1 MIKVKIM
8 YINTLNAY
16 LKNRFGRKIYKLTL
30 DGGMTCPN
38 RDGKVGFGGCIFCGG
53 NGSGSFCPSV
63 DLSITAQIE
72 EGKKLLKNKIK
83 EGGYIAYFQSHT
95 NTYAAVPYLRK
106 IFYEAVNHPDIVGIS
121 IGTRPDCLEDEVL
134 KLLEELAKI
143 KPLWVELGLQTIHEN
158 TANLINRCYPL
169 KVYDEVVKNLKS
181 IGAEVVTHVILG
193 LPGESKEQ
201 MLETVAYSSKVS
213 DGIKLQ
219 LLHVLKDTKLYEM
232 YQKEPFKI
240 FSMEEYTELLCRCIE
255 IIPKKVVIHRMTGDG
270 DKRLLVEPMW
280 SGNKKVV
287 LNYINKVFLEKDI
300 VQGCKAEENNM

>member
-1 MIKVKIM
+1 M

-121 IGTRPDCLEDEVL
+121 IGTRPDCLENEVL

-143 KPLWVELGLQTIHEN
+143 KPLWVELGLQTINEN

-255 IIPKKVVIHRMTGDG
+255 IIPKNVVIHRMTGDG

>member
-1 MIKVKIM
+1 M

-16 LKNRFGRKIYKLTL
+16 LKNRFGRKIYKLTI

-121 IGTRPDCLEDEVL
+121 IGTRPDCLEDDVL

-143 KPLWVELGLQTIHEN
+143 KPLWVELGLQTINEN
-158 TANLINRCYPL
+158 TAKLINRCYPL
-169 KVYDEVVKNLKS
+169 KVYDEAVKNLKS

-193 LPGESKEQ
+193 LPGETEEQ

-255 IIPKKVVIHRMTGDG
+255 IIPKNVVIHRMTGDG

-287 LNYINKVFLEKDI
+287 LNYINKVFSEKDI
-300 VQGCKAEENNM
+300 VQGSKAEENNM

>member
-1 MIKVKIM
+1 M

-38 RDGKVGFGGCIFCGG
+38 RDGKAGFGGCIFCGG

-63 DLSITAQIE
+63 DLSITDQIE

-143 KPLWVELGLQTIHEN
+143 KPLWVELGLQTIHES
-158 TANLINRCYPL
+158 TAKLINRCYPL
-169 KVYDEVVKNLKS
+169 KVYDEAVKNLKS
-181 IGAEVVTHVILG
+181 IGAEAVTHVILG
-193 LPGESKEQ
+193 LPGETEEQ

-219 LLHVLKDTKLYEM
+219 LLHVLRDTKLYEM

-255 IIPKKVVIHRMTGDG
+255 IIPKNVVIHRMTGDG

-287 LNYINKVFLEKDI
+287 LNYINKVFSEKDI

>member
-1 MIKVKIM
+1 M

-63 DLSITAQIE
+63 DLSITDQIE

-121 IGTRPDCLEDEVL
+121 IGTRPDCLENEVL

-143 KPLWVELGLQTIHEN
+143 KPLWVELGLQTINEN
-158 TANLINRCYPL
+158 TAKLINRCYPL
-169 KVYDEVVKNLKS
+169 NVYDEAVKNLKN

-193 LPGESKEQ
+193 LPGESEEQ

-255 IIPKKVVIHRMTGDG
+255 IIPKNVVIHRMTGDG

>member
-1 MIKVKIM
+1 M

-16 LKNRFGRKIYKLTL
+16 LKNRFGRKIYKLTI

-121 IGTRPDCLEDEVL
+121 IGTRPDCLEDDVL

-143 KPLWVELGLQTIHEN
+143 KPLWVELGLQTINEN

-169 KVYDEVVKNLKS
+169 KVYDQAVKNLKS

-193 LPGESKEQ
+193 LPGESEEQ

-255 IIPKKVVIHRMTGDG
+255 IIPKNVVIHRMTGDG

-287 LNYINKVFLEKDI
+287 LNYINKVFSEKDI
-300 VQGCKAEENNM
+300 VQGSKAEENNM

>member
-1 MIKVKIM
+1 M

-106 IFYEAVNHPDIVGIS
+106 IFYEAMNHPDIVGIS
-121 IGTRPDCLEDEVL
+121 IGTRPDCLEDDVL

-143 KPLWVELGLQTIHEN
+143 KPLWVELGLQTINEN
-158 TANLINRCYPL
+158 TAKLINRCYPL
-169 KVYDEVVKNLKS
+169 KVYDEAVKNLKS

-255 IIPKKVVIHRMTGDG
+255 IIPKNVVIHRMTGDG

-287 LNYINKVFLEKDI
+287 LNYINKVFSEKDI

>member
-1 MIKVKIM
+1 M

-121 IGTRPDCLEDEVL
+121 IGTRPDCLEDDVL

-143 KPLWVELGLQTIHEN
+143 KPLWVELGLQTINEN

-169 KVYDEVVKNLKS
+169 KVYDEAVKNLKS

-193 LPGESKEQ
+193 LPGESEEQ

-219 LLHVLKDTKLYEM
+219 LLHVLKDTKLYDM

-255 IIPKKVVIHRMTGDG
+255 IIPKNVVIHRMTGDG

-287 LNYINKVFLEKDI
+287 LNYINKVFSEKDI

>member
-1 MIKVKIM
+1 M

-38 RDGKVGFGGCIFCGG
+38 RDGKAGFGGCIFCGG

-63 DLSITAQIE
+63 DLSITDQIE

-95 NTYAAVPYLRK
+95 NTYATVPYLRK

-143 KPLWVELGLQTIHEN
+143 KPLWVELGLQTIHES
-158 TANLINRCYPL
+158 TAKLINRCYPL
-169 KVYDEVVKNLKS
+169 KVYDEAVKNLKS

-193 LPGESKEQ
+193 LPGESEEQ

-219 LLHVLKDTKLYEM
+219 LLHVLRDTKLYEM

-255 IIPKKVVIHRMTGDG
+255 IIPKNVVIHRMTGDG

-287 LNYINKVFLEKDI
+287 LNYINKVFSEKDI

>member
-1 MIKVKIM
+1 M

-121 IGTRPDCLEDEVL
+121 IGTRPDCLEDDVL

-143 KPLWVELGLQTIHEN
+143 KPLWVELGLQTINEN
-158 TANLINRCYPL
+158 TAKLINRCYPL
-169 KVYDEVVKNLKS
+169 KVYDQAVKNLKS

-193 LPGESKEQ
+193 LPGETEEQ

-219 LLHVLKDTKLYEM
+219 LLHVLRDTKLYEM

-255 IIPKKVVIHRMTGDG
+255 IIPKNVVIHRMTGDG

-287 LNYINKVFLEKDI
+287 LNYINKVFSEKDI
-300 VQGCKAEENNM
+300 VQGSKAEENNM

>member
-1 MIKVKIM
+1 M

-121 IGTRPDCLEDEVL
+121 IGTRPDCLENEVL

-143 KPLWVELGLQTIHEN
+143 KPLWVELGLQTINEN
-158 TANLINRCYPL
+158 TAKLINRCYPL
-169 KVYDEVVKNLKS
+169 KVYDEAVKNLKS

-193 LPGESKEQ
+193 LPGESEEQ

-219 LLHVLKDTKLYEM
+219 ILHVLKDTKLYEM

-255 IIPKKVVIHRMTGDG
+255 IIPKNVVIHRMTGDG

>member
-1 MIKVKIM
+1 M

-16 LKNRFGRKIYKLTL
+16 LKNRFGRKIYKLTI

-121 IGTRPDCLEDEVL
+121 IGTRPDCLEDDVL

-143 KPLWVELGLQTIHEN
+143 KPLWVELGLQTINEN
-158 TANLINRCYPL
+158 TAKLINRCYPL
-169 KVYDEVVKNLKS
+169 KVYDQAVKNLKS

-193 LPGESKEQ
+193 LPGESEEQ

-219 LLHVLKDTKLYEM
+219 LLHVLRDTKLYEM

-255 IIPKKVVIHRMTGDG
+255 IIPKNVVIHRMTGDG
-270 DKRLLVEPMW
+270 DKRLLIEPMW

-287 LNYINKVFLEKDI
+287 LNYINKAFSEKDI

>member
-1 MIKVKIM
+1 M

-121 IGTRPDCLEDEVL
+121 IGTRPDCLEDDVL

-143 KPLWVELGLQTIHEN
+143 KPLWVELGLQTINEN
-158 TANLINRCYPL
+158 TAKLINRCYPL
-169 KVYDEVVKNLKS
+169 KVYDQAVKNLKS

-193 LPGESKEQ
+193 LPGETEEQ

-219 LLHVLKDTKLYEM
+219 LLHVLRDTKLYEM

-255 IIPKKVVIHRMTGDG
+255 IIPKNVVIHRMTGDG
-270 DKRLLVEPMW
+270 DKRLLIEPMW

-287 LNYINKVFLEKDI
+287 LNYINKAFSEKDI

>member
-1 MIKVKIM
+1 M

-53 NGSGSFCPSV
+53 NGSGSFCPSA

-121 IGTRPDCLEDEVL
+121 IGTRPDCLENEVL

-143 KPLWVELGLQTIHEN
+143 KPLWVELGLQTINEN
-158 TANLINRCYPL
+158 TAKLINRCYPL
-169 KVYDEVVKNLKS
+169 KVYDEAVKNLKS

-193 LPGESKEQ
+193 LPGESEEQ

-255 IIPKKVVIHRMTGDG
+255 IIPKNVVIHRMTGDG
-270 DKRLLVEPMW
+270 DKRLLIEPMW

-300 VQGCKAEENNM
+300 VQGCKVEENNM

>member
-1 MIKVKIM
+1 M

-255 IIPKKVVIHRMTGDG
+255 IIPKNVVIHRMTGDG
-270 DKRLLVEPMW
+270 DKRLLAEPMW

-287 LNYINKVFLEKDI
+287 LNYINKVFSEKDI

>member
-1 MIKVKIM
+1 M

-63 DLSITAQIE
+63 DLSITDQIE

-121 IGTRPDCLEDEVL
+121 IGTRPDCLENEVL

-143 KPLWVELGLQTIHEN
+143 KPLWVELGLQTINEN
-158 TANLINRCYPL
+158 TAKLINRRYPL
-169 KVYDEVVKNLKS
+169 KVYDEAVKNLKS

-193 LPGESKEQ
+193 LPGESEEQ

-219 LLHVLKDTKLYEM
+219 LLHVLKDAKLYEM

-255 IIPKKVVIHRMTGDG
+255 IIPKNVVIHRMTGDG

>member
-1 MIKVKIM
+1 M

-63 DLSITAQIE
+63 DLSITDQIE

-121 IGTRPDCLEDEVL
+121 IGTRPDCLENEVL

-143 KPLWVELGLQTIHEN
+143 KPLWVELGLQTINEN
-158 TANLINRCYPL
+158 TAKLINRCYPL
-169 KVYDEVVKNLKS
+169 KVYDEAVKNLKS

-193 LPGESKEQ
+193 LPGESEEQ

-255 IIPKKVVIHRMTGDG
+255 IIPKNVVIHRMTGDG

>member
-1 MIKVKIM
+1 M

-121 IGTRPDCLEDEVL
+121 IGTRPDCLEDDVL

-143 KPLWVELGLQTIHEN
+143 KPLWVELGLQTINEN
-158 TANLINRCYPL
+158 TAKLINRCYPL
-169 KVYDEVVKNLKS
+169 KVYDEAVKNLKS

-193 LPGESKEQ
+193 LPGESEEQ

-255 IIPKKVVIHRMTGDG
+255 IIPKNVVIHRMTGDG

-287 LNYINKVFLEKDI
+287 LNYINKVFSEKDI
-300 VQGCKAEENNM
+300 VQGSKAEENNM

>member
-1 MIKVKIM
+1 M

-121 IGTRPDCLEDEVL
+121 IGTRPDCLEDDVL

-143 KPLWVELGLQTIHEN
+143 KPLWVELGLQTINEN
-158 TANLINRCYPL
+158 TAKLINRCYPL
-169 KVYDEVVKNLKS
+169 KVYDEAVKNLKS

-193 LPGESKEQ
+193 LPGETEEQ

-255 IIPKKVVIHRMTGDG
+255 IIPKNVVIHRMTGDG
-270 DKRLLVEPMW
+270 DKRLLIEPMW

-287 LNYINKVFLEKDI
+287 LNYINKAFSEKDI

>member
-1 MIKVKIM
+1 M

-16 LKNRFGRKIYKLTL
+16 LKNRFGRKIYKLTI

-63 DLSITAQIE
+63 DLSITDQIE

-106 IFYEAVNHPDIVGIS
+106 IFYEAVNHPYIVGIS

-134 KLLEELAKI
+134 TLLEELAKI
-143 KPLWVELGLQTIHEN
+143 KPLWVELGLQTINEN
-158 TANLINRCYPL
+158 TAKLINRCYPL
-169 KVYDEVVKNLKS
+169 KVYDQAVKNLKS

-193 LPGESKEQ
+193 LPGETEEQ

-255 IIPKKVVIHRMTGDG
+255 IIPKNVVIHRMTGDG
-270 DKRLLVEPMW
+270 DKRLLIEPMW

-287 LNYINKVFLEKDI
+287 LNYINKVFSEKDI
-300 VQGCKAEENNM
+300 VQGSKAEENNM

>member
-1 MIKVKIM
+1 M

-121 IGTRPDCLEDEVL
+121 IGTRPDCLEDDVL

-143 KPLWVELGLQTIHEN
+143 KPLWVELGLQTINEN
-158 TANLINRCYPL
+158 TAKLINRCYPL
-169 KVYDEVVKNLKS
+169 KVYDQAVKNLKS

-193 LPGESKEQ
+193 LPGETEEQ

-219 LLHVLKDTKLYEM
+219 LLHVLRDTKLYEM

-255 IIPKKVVIHRMTGDG
+255 IIPKNVVIHRMTGDG

-287 LNYINKVFLEKDI
+287 LNYINKAFSEKDI
-300 VQGCKAEENNM
+300 VQGSKAEENNM

>member
-1 MIKVKIM
+1 M

-121 IGTRPDCLEDEVL
+121 IGTRPDCLEDDVL

-143 KPLWVELGLQTIHEN
+143 KPLWVELGLQTINEN
-158 TANLINRCYPL
+158 TAKLINRCYPL
-169 KVYDEVVKNLKS
+169 KVYDEAVKNLKS

-193 LPGESKEQ
+193 LPGETEEQ

-219 LLHVLKDTKLYEM
+219 LLHVLRDTKLYEM

-255 IIPKKVVIHRMTGDG
+255 IIPKNVVIHRMTGDG
-270 DKRLLVEPMW
+270 DKRLLIEPMW

-287 LNYINKVFLEKDI
+287 LNYINKAFSEKDI
-300 VQGCKAEENNM
+300 VQGCKTEENNM

>member
-1 MIKVKIM
+1 M

-121 IGTRPDCLEDEVL
+121 IGTRPDCLENEVL

-143 KPLWVELGLQTIHEN
+143 KPLWVELGLQTINEN
-158 TANLINRCYPL
+158 TAKLINRCYPF
-169 KVYDEVVKNLKS
+169 KVYDEAVKNLIS

-193 LPGESKEQ
+193 LPGESEEQ

-255 IIPKKVVIHRMTGDG
+255 IIPKNVVIHRMTGDG

>member
-1 MIKVKIM
+1 M

-121 IGTRPDCLEDEVL
+121 IGTRPDCLENEVL

-143 KPLWVELGLQTIHEN
+143 KPLWVELGLQTINEN
-158 TANLINRCYPL
+158 TAKLINRCYPL
-169 KVYDEVVKNLKS
+169 KVYDEAVKNLKS

-193 LPGESKEQ
+193 LPGESEEQ

-255 IIPKKVVIHRMTGDG
+255 IIPKNVVIHRMTGDG

-287 LNYINKVFLEKDI
+287 LNYINKVFLQKDI

>member
-1 MIKVKIM
+1 M

-134 KLLEELAKI
+134 TLLEELAKI
-143 KPLWVELGLQTIHEN
+143 KPLWVELGLQTINEN
-158 TANLINRCYPL
+158 TAKLINRCYPL
-169 KVYDEVVKNLKS
+169 KVYDEAVKNLKS

-193 LPGESKEQ
+193 LPGETEEQ

-255 IIPKKVVIHRMTGDG
+255 IIPKNVVIHRMTGDG

-287 LNYINKVFLEKDI
+287 LNYINKVFSEKDI
-300 VQGCKAEENNM
+300 VQGSKAEENNM

>member
-121 IGTRPDCLEDEVL
+121 IGTRPDCLENEVL

-169 KVYDEVVKNLKS
+169 KVYDEAVKNLKS

>member
-1 MIKVKIM
+1 M

-121 IGTRPDCLEDEVL
+121 IGTRPDCLENEVL

-143 KPLWVELGLQTIHEN
+143 KPLWVELGLQTINEN
-158 TANLINRCYPL
+158 TAKLINRCYPL
-169 KVYDEVVKNLKS
+169 KVYDEAVKNLKS

-193 LPGESKEQ
+193 LPGETEEQ

-255 IIPKKVVIHRMTGDG
+255 IIPKNVVIHRMTGDG

>member
-1 MIKVKIM
+1 M

-63 DLSITAQIE
+63 DFSITAQIE

-121 IGTRPDCLEDEVL
+121 IGTRPDCLENEVL

-143 KPLWVELGLQTIHEN
+143 KPLWVELGLQTINEN
-158 TANLINRCYPL
+158 TAKLINRCYPL
-169 KVYDEVVKNLKS
+169 KVYDEAVKNLKS

-193 LPGESKEQ
+193 LPGESEEQ

-255 IIPKKVVIHRMTGDG
+255 IIPKNVVIHRMTGDG

>member
-1 MIKVKIM
+1 M

-16 LKNRFGRKIYKLTL
+16 LKNRFGRKIYKLAL

-63 DLSITAQIE
+63 DLSITDQIE

-255 IIPKKVVIHRMTGDG
+255 IIPKNVVIHRMTGDG

>member
-1 MIKVKIM
+1 M

-16 LKNRFGRKIYKLTL
+16 LKNRFGRKIYKLTI

-63 DLSITAQIE
+63 DLSITDQIE

-134 KLLEELAKI
+134 TLLEELAKI
-143 KPLWVELGLQTIHEN
+143 KPLWVELGLQTINEN
-158 TANLINRCYPL
+158 TAILINRCYPL
-169 KVYDEVVKNLKS
+169 KVYEQAVKNLKS

-193 LPGESKEQ
+193 LPGESEEQ

-219 LLHVLKDTKLYEM
+219 LLHVLRDTKLYEM

-255 IIPKKVVIHRMTGDG
+255 IIPKNVVIHRMTGDG
-270 DKRLLVEPMW
+270 DKRLLIEPMW

-287 LNYINKVFLEKDI
+287 LNYINKAFSEKDI

>member
-1 MIKVKIM
+1 M
-8 YINTLNAY
+8 
-16 LKNRFGRKIYKLTL
+16 
-30 DGGMTCPN
+30 
-38 RDGKVGFGGCIFCGG
+38 
-53 NGSGSFCPSV
+53 
-63 DLSITAQIE
+63 
-72 EGKKLLKNKIK
+72 
-83 EGGYIAYFQSHT
+83 
-95 NTYAAVPYLRK
+95 PYLRK

-121 IGTRPDCLEDEVL
+121 IGTRPDCLENEVL

-143 KPLWVELGLQTIHEN
+143 KPLWVELGLQTINEN
-158 TANLINRCYPL
+158 TAKLINRCYPL
-169 KVYDEVVKNLKS
+169 KVYDEAVKNLKS

-193 LPGESKEQ
+193 LPGESEEQ

-255 IIPKKVVIHRMTGDG
+255 IIPKNVVIHRMTGDG

>member
-1 MIKVKIM
+1 M

-16 LKNRFGRKIYKLTL
+16 LKNRFGRKIYKLTI

-63 DLSITAQIE
+63 DLRVTDQIE

-143 KPLWVELGLQTIHEN
+143 KPLWVELGLQTINEN
-158 TANLINRCYPL
+158 TAKLINRCYPL
-169 KVYDEVVKNLKS
+169 KVYDQAVKNLKS

-193 LPGESKEQ
+193 LPGESEEQ

-255 IIPKKVVIHRMTGDG
+255 IIPKNVVIHRMTGDG

-287 LNYINKVFLEKDI
+287 LNYINKVFSEKDI
-300 VQGCKAEENNM
+300 VQGSKAEENNM

>member
-1 MIKVKIM
+1 M
-8 YINTLNAY
+8 YINALNAY

-121 IGTRPDCLEDEVL
+121 IGTRPDCLENEVL

-158 TANLINRCYPL
+158 TAKLINRCYPL
-169 KVYDEVVKNLKS
+169 KVYDEAVKNLKS

-255 IIPKKVVIHRMTGDG
+255 IIPKNVVIHRMTGDG

>member
-1 MIKVKIM
+1 M

-121 IGTRPDCLEDEVL
+121 IGTRPDCLEDDVL

-143 KPLWVELGLQTIHEN
+143 KPLWVELGLQTINEN
-158 TANLINRCYPL
+158 TAKLINRCYPL
-169 KVYDEVVKNLKS
+169 KVYDQAVKNLKS

-193 LPGESKEQ
+193 LPGETEEQ

-255 IIPKKVVIHRMTGDG
+255 IIPKNVVIHRMTGDG

-287 LNYINKVFLEKDI
+287 LNYINKVFSEKDI
-300 VQGCKAEENNM
+300 VQGSKAEENNM